1 MFGQLLLTYLT
12 FIDTGEILVMHVTT
26 EPADKEKVIVTML
39 RKVISVKETLVE
51 ELSSEERNC
60 VSDLLQ
66 QLQVMCVGARITDS
80 ILLFTHLLTTD
91 ILKSVHEMFD
101 SGQLAVIVRDL
112 FRCLAKDET
121 LTVEVDIGAD
131 VFRECEDGF
140 ADDGKSTDVLVVRL
154 FTATDHHY
162 LQVEMALSI
171 ISLSTLPS
179 F

>member
-1 MFGQLLLTYLT
+1 MWHYVA
-12 FIDTGEILVMHVTT
+12 GEILVMHVTT
-26 EPADKEKVIVTML
+26 EPADKEKGIVTML
-39 RKVISVKETLVE
+39 RKVISMKETLE
-51 ELSSEERNC
+51 KLSSEERNC

-66 QLQVMCVGARITDS
+66 QLQVMCVGACITDS
-80 ILLFTHLLTTD
+80 ILLFTHLLTTES
-91 ILKSVHEMFD
+91 LKLVREMLD
-101 SGQLAVIVRDL
+101 VGYLAVIVRDL

-140 ADDGKSTDVLVVRL
+140 ADDCKSTDVLVVRL

>member
-1 MFGQLLLTYLT
+1 MWHYVA
-12 FIDTGEILVMHVTT
+12 GEILVMHVTT
-26 EPADKEKVIVTML
+26 EPADKEKGIVTML
-39 RKVISVKETLVE
+39 RKVISMKETLE

-66 QLQVMCVGARITDS
+66 QLQVMCVGACITDS

-101 SGQLAVIVRDL
+101 SGQLVVIVRDL

-140 ADDGKSTDVLVVRL
+140 ADDGKSTDVLCKL
-154 FTATDHHY
+154 CC
-162 LQVEMALSI
+162 
-171 ISLSTLPS
+171 
-179 F
+179 